1 MPLAPKTMLFI
12 DVGNLRTSTDT
23 NHRCMLD
30 DNPTLQGLGADG
42 KTDID
47 IVSRCEVV
55 YLL

>member
-1 MPLAPKTMLFI
+1 MLFI